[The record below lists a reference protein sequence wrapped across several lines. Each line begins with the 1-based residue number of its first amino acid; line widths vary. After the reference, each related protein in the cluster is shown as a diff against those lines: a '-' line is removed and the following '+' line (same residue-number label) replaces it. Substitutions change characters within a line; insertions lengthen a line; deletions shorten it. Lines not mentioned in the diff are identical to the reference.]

1 MTEPHSALRVDAIT
15 KAYGATV
22 ALNGASF
29 AVRAGEVHAL
39 LGENGAGKSTMVK
52 LLSGLVQPD
61 AGTITL
67 GDEPVRLRQPVD
79 AHRHGIQ
86 TAFQEMTLVRDL
98 TVTANMLLPKAPVL
112 LGQLRR
118 RQGER
123 MVAEH
128 LARLGLDSIDPR
140 AEIRDLE
147 LPVRQKIEIA
157 RAVFRRP
164 RILLLDEPTSTLSG
178 RDIDWLGG
186 LIERVRAD
194 GVTVVFISHRLPEV
208 RRFCDRLTVLRN
220 GKDIGTAEVDAIGD
234 DEVIRMIIGRSLAAT
249 FPPRPVQRSLAA
261 GEAPVL
267 EARGLATDGK
277 LAGAGFALRR
287 GEILGVAGLQGMG
300 QQELFLAC
308 FGMTALRQG
317 EIRVDG
323 RHVTL
328 ASPRDAVRANIGI
341 SLVPEDRKTEGLF
354 LRLDGKSNISLPVI
368 DRFARWGLIDGA
380 AETAAVARHPGCGR
394 SPAACALHPGRRI
407 QRRQPAEDRDRQVAA
422 RRQPHPAH
430 VRPDARRRYRDQAPA
445 LSADAPLRRCGR
457 LDPVPL
463 DRDRRAGESLRPGAG
478 PVCRPRRPGTRGR
491 RDRRRKPSCAPPW
504 ARPRACRAWRRERRR
519 TGVAR
524 PPPKAAGARAPS
536 RAARRLRRVR
546 GPVRPGRCD
555 HAGSVQLF
563 RAELHV
569 VGRGHAGTGRDGPD
583 HRHPHRRL
591 RSLGR
596 GRGLAGQRRARH
608 LDGAGRDRARSCS
621 ASWHWASAGWSGWS
635 TASSWRSSGCSRSS
649 SRCRP
654 CSSSRASRC

>member
-1 MTEPHSALRVDAIT
+1 MTEPDSALRVETIT

-29 AVRAGEVHAL
+29 GVRAGEVHAL

-67 GDEPVRLRQPVD
+67 GDESVRLRQPAD

-98 TVTANMLLPKAPVL
+98 TVAANMLLPKAPVL

-128 LARLGLDSIDPR
+128 LAGLGLDSIDPR

-249 FPPRPVQRSLAA
+249 FPPRPVQRPPST

-323 RHVTL
+323 RPVTL

-380 AETAAVARHPGCGR
+380 AETAAVAGILGAVEVQPR
-394 SPAACALHPGRRI
+394 ALYTRAGAFSGGNQQKIAIGKWLLAGSRILLMFDPTRGVDIGTKHQLYLLMRRF
-407 QRRQPAEDRDRQVAA
+407 
-422 RRQPHPAH
+422 
-430 VRPDARRRYRDQAPA
+430 
-445 LSADAPLRRCGR
+445 ADAGGSILFHSTEIAELVNLCDRVQVLYAGR
-457 LDPVPL
+457 
-463 DRDRRAGESLRPGAG
+463 
-478 PVCRPRRPGTRGR
+478 
-491 RDRRRKPSCAPPW
+491 
-504 ARPRACRAWRRERRR
+504 
-519 TGVAR
+519 VALELEGD
-524 PPPKAAGARAPS
+524 AIEEEAIM
-536 RAARRLRRVR
+536 RAALGETARV
-546 GPVRPGRCD
+546 PGM
-555 HAGSVQLF
+555 A
-563 RAELHV
+563 A
-569 VGRGHAGTGRDGPD
+569 
-583 HRHPHRRL
+583 
-591 RSLGR
+591 
-596 GRGLAGQRRARH
+596 
-608 LDGAGRDRARSCS
+608 
-621 ASWHWASAGWSGWS
+621 
-635 TASSWRSSGCSRSS
+635 
-649 SRCRP
+649 
-654 CSSSRASRC
+654 